1 MLDVSIKITAVP
13 YYVVVVFLF
22 VWITLTC
29 LLVTGTLIRYDTF
42 NRSKY
47 YLFIVNNRNT
57 RKSCEKWSKLT
68 IKIPERRLFLNSLN
82 SENISQFFL
91 AFLSLTWN
99 R

>member
-13 YYVVVVFLF
+13 YYVVVAFLF

-68 IKIPERRLFLNSLN
+68 IKIPERRLFLNPLTMKIFHN
-82 SENISQFFL
+82 FF
-91 AFLSLTWN
+91 
-99 R
+99 